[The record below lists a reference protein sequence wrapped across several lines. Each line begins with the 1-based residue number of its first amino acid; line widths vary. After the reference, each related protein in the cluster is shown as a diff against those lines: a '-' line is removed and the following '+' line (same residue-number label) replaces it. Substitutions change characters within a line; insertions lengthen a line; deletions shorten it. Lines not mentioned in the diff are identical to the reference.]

1 MGYRLTDDYIET
13 VVETVFGSKPRL
25 EKSLNEKESLETICR
40 NVTNYFLDKKTK
52 YITISLNFN
61 LNPDRCKGCDSYG
74 FSIIDIST
82 KQILLSESRFNS
94 LDELKEIYELLG
106 EPYLYGIDGYTMYD
120 LLIEGLQCNYG
131 LIYFWENYDNEWICA
146 YKNMKVIQGAI
157 IEENE

>member
-1 MGYRLTDDYIET
+1 MGYRLTDDYTET

-94 LDELKEIYELLG
+94 LDELKRYFVNFLEEKLPKKEIVHNGHKYRL
-106 EPYLYGIDGYTMYD
+106 M
-120 LLIEGLQCNYG
+120 
-131 LIYFWENYDNEWICA
+131 
-146 YKNMKVIQGAI
+146 
-157 IEENE
+157 EEK